1 MDPSSSR
8 DRKGEFG
15 LVKVAHIMCGS
26 NENQQL
32 MPMVVVA
39 EVVELAGFSR

>member
-1 MDPSSSR
+1 MDSSSSR
-8 DRKGEFG
+8 DRKGKFG
-15 LVKVAHIMCGS
+15 LVKVAHIMWES

-32 MPMVVVA
+32 MPMAVVA